1 MLATF
6 RILFI
11 FATDVPPNFITIRLI
26 DLKYY
31 LFNFGIIIIQL
42 KTRNLMKSNKKIKNI
57 IFLINYPKNG
67 GMKKENLGFFIK

>member
-1 MLATF
+1 SFSTMLATF
-6 RILFI
+6 RILLI

-42 KTRNLMKSNKKIKNI
+42 KNKE
-57 IFLINYPKNG
+57 FD
-67 GMKKENLGFFIK
+67 EVQ